1 MTTAIDILGDWGHA
15 LAAAA
20 FAALAIVALRRAG
33 QRAAERML
41 VAALILTAL
50 WALQTVIASV
60 LSHPS
65 HLVGGLAE
73 TLRNAGWVALLWL
86 AASGQDAQVG
96 GGVRAR
102 EMPAGAV
109 AVLMALLLTFALQVA
124 VDVAIAFASDPRT
137 AVPLLVASWLLRSV
151 AAISAIILAHA
162 VFARLDREQ
171 AARYGWLGLALTA
184 MWAYDFHHYLLAWFS
199 EGASS
204 APGQLRGLVMAA
216 LAPLMLI
223 GSGAREPRGF
233 AVSRRAAYRL
243 ATLGIGVLYALA
255 LLATI
260 MLART
265 TGDPATRIV
274 QIGVVFGLSVGALVL
289 LPSARFRAWL
299 RVEIAKHLFTHRY
312 DYRAEW
318 MRFAEAMSGPEG
330 SGLPLDRAARAVAQA
345 VSSPA
350 ALLYLRGE
358 DGRLVPGGGWNWH
371 RPSCDA
377 ELPAGVTDR
386 IEEEGRIVDLADPHD
401 PVTALLPAWI
411 MADDQRW
418 TLAPLMLRGR
428 LLGLVLIARPP
439 GRGPIDWEDSDMLRA
454 AGAQLAVTLSERR
467 QREALAEAERFD
479 EFNRRFAFILHD
491 IKNMLSQISLLA
503 ANAERHADNPAFRAD
518 MVLTLRETAD
528 RMNGLIARLAR
539 ADPPAGP
546 RGAACDLGQLARR
559 IAARPGVVPVVVEGD
574 ADPVTVAGDPERLA
588 QAVAH
593 LVQNAREATAP
604 DGPPVRLVIGR
615 DEQRGVI
622 AICDGGAGMSAAFI
636 ASGLFRPFTSTKQ
649 GGFGL
654 GAHEARAIVTGMGGQ
669 LSVDSRE
676 GEGTRFT
683 LSFPLLAENAPS
695 SQSERKTG

>member
-1 MTTAIDILGDWGHA
+1 MITAIDIAGDWGHA

-20 FAALAIVALRRAG
+20 FAALAIVALRRAAQG
-33 QRAAERML
+33 RAERML
-41 VAALILTAL
+41 VAALVLTAL

-60 LSHPS
+60 LSYPS
-65 HLVGGLAE
+65 YLAGGLAE

-86 AASGQDAQVG
+86 AASGQG
-96 GGVRAR
+96 GQAR
-102 EMPAGAV
+102 GGMPAGAA

-124 VDVAIAFASDPRT
+124 VDVAIAFASSAQTSMR
-137 AVPLLVASWLLRSV
+137 LLAASWLLRAV

-162 VFARLDREQ
+162 VFARLERGQ

-199 EGASS
+199 EGAVS

-216 LAPLMLI
+216 LAPLMLV

-233 AVSRRAAYRL
+233 TVSRRAAYHL
-243 ATLGIGVLYALA
+243 ATFGIGGLYALA

-265 TGDPATRIV
+265 TGDPAIRIA

-299 RVEIAKHLFTHRY
+299 RVEIAKHLFVHRY

-318 MRFAEAMSGPEG
+318 MGFAEAMSGGEG
-330 SGLPLDRAARAVAQA
+330 GGLPLDRAARAVAQA
-345 VSSPA
+345 VSAPA

-371 RPSCDA
+371 HPPSDA
-377 ELPAGVTDR
+377 ELPAAVADR
-386 IEEEGRIVDLADPHD
+386 LEEDSWIADLANPLD
-401 PVTALLPAWI
+401 PVAALLPAWI
-411 MADDQRW
+411 MADRQRW
-418 TLAPLMLRGR
+418 TLAPLMLRGT
-428 LLGLVLIARPP
+428 LLGAALIARPP
-439 GRGPIDWEDSDMLRA
+439 GRGRIDWEDLDMLRV
-454 AGAQLAVTLSERR
+454 AGAQLAVMLSERR

-539 ADPPAGP
+539 AEPPRGA
-546 RGAACDLGQLARR
+546 RGAACDLGQLAQR
-559 IAARPGVVPVVVEGD
+559 IAARPGAIPVVVDCGDDPVIVSGD
-574 ADPVTVAGDPERLA
+574 AERLA
-588 QAVAH
+588 EAVAH

-604 DGPPVRLVIGR
+604 GGPPVRLVIGR
-615 DEQRGVI
+615 DEACGI
-622 AICDGGAGMSAAFI
+622 LEICDRGAGMSAEFI
-636 ASGLFRPFTSTKQ
+636 AGGLFRPFTSTKQ

-654 GAHEARAIVTGMGGQ
+654 GAHEARAIVTGMGGRMA
-669 LSVDSRE
+669 VESRE

-683 LSFPLLAENAPS
+683 LSFPLLAENTSPGLA
-695 SQSERKTG
+695 ERKTG